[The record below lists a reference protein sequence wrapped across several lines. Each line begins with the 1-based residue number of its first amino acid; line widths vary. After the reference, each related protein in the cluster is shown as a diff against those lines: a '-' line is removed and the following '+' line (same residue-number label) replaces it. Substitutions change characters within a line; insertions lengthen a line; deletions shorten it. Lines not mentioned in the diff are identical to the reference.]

1 MSEVSQRCR
10 ANLGEIHETIT
21 RLREQLRKM
30 DVETENQILSRHR
43 RESDQDSEDFDPLEL
58 DRYSTIQQLSRG
70 LAESVSD
77 LVNLQEMLGDTARQ
91 SESLLQQQSRVNN
104 ELQEGLMRSRMVPF
118 ATLATR
124 LQRVVRKAGT
134 AAGKKAKLVL
144 QLAGGSDGQLDRN
157 ILERVTA
164 PLEHILRNAIAHGI
178 EAPPERAKNK
188 KPAEGVIAI
197 TVENEATALVI
208 RIEDDGAGIDLAK
221 IRKLAV
227 ERGLLKSREKAT
239 DSQLLNLLMVSGFS
253 TASEVTSLAG
263 RGVGMDVVRNEI
275 KQIGGTLGITTTA
288 GKGSTFTI
296 RIPFSLAIMQAML
309 ALVGDRQ
316 YAIPLVNVRG
326 VSKITTA
333 AYKKHLRAKNP
344 SYQFAGEDFHLLEL
358 EPQLGYPAVPLGHD
372 PIYLLMIQAGS
383 QRAAFRV
390 SELHDHR
397 ELVVKAVG
405 PQISSIP
412 GILGGSVAG
421 DGQVMLIL
429 EMGPLIQRAI
439 AEGILPKARM
449 QKTAAATPEATR
461 LPLIMVVDDSITM
474 RKVTSRVLENSNFE
488 VVTARDGLDAVEQLQ
503 ERVPDLMLL
512 DVEMPRMDGF
522 ELAEHVRADKRLKHI
537 PMIMITSRSGQKHR
551 DHAAELGVD
560 GYLTKPYQEA
570 ELVRNVR
577 QLLVD
582 EKS

>member
-1 MSEVSQRCR
+1 
-10 ANLGEIHETIT
+10 
-21 RLREQLRKM
+21 
-30 DVETENQILSRHR
+30 
-43 RESDQDSEDFDPLEL
+43 
-58 DRYSTIQQLSRG
+58 
-70 LAESVSD
+70 
-77 LVNLQEMLGDTARQ
+77 
-91 SESLLQQQSRVNN
+91 
-104 ELQEGLMRSRMVPF
+104 MVPF

-134 AAGKKAKLVL
+134 DAGKKAKLVL

-439 AEGILPKARM
+439 AEGILPKARK